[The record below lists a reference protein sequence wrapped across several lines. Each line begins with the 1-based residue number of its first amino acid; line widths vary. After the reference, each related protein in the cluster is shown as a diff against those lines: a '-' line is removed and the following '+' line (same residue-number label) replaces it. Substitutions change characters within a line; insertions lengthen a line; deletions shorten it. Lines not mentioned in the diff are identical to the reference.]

1 MRSIESESNY
11 SESNKGKDKK
21 KPPQLEEA
29 NDTGDEHVE
38 LPSIKVIKKKR
49 KRKKRKNILSSFKNN
64 EVNTF
69 HFKLIFFIFIFKFN
83 YVS

>member
-29 NDTGDEHVE
+29 NDTGDEQVE
-38 LPSIKVIKKKR
+38 LPSIKVINKKKT
-49 KRKKRKNILSSFKNN
+49 KKKK
-64 EVNTF
+64 EEY
-69 HFKLIFFIFIFKFN
+69 FIQF
-83 YVS
+83 

>member
-29 NDTGDEHVE
+29 NDTGDEQVE
-38 LPSIKVIKKKR
+38 LPSIKVIKKK
-49 KRKKRKNILSSFKNN
+49 KKKKKK
-64 EVNTF
+64 EEY
-69 HFKLIFFIFIFKFN
+69 FIQF
-83 YVS
+83 